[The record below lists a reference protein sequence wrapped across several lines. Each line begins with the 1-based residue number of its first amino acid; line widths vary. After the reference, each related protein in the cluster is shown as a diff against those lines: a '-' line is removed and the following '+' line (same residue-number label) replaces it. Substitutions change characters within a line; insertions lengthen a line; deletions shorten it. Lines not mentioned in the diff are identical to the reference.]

1 MKIYCRNTKPIPPL
15 TIFESLGLDAQNHAA
30 EVKIRAERKAGDLL
44 LQLERSN
51 HDRGNQ
57 YKAKFQ
63 DGIQPSEYR
72 EVLEEQDIPTTTA
85 QSVRQ
90 GICLGS

>member
-44 LQLERSN
+44 KQLDRSN
-51 HDRGNQ
+51 GGRPGKTNSSVERV
-57 YKAKFQ
+57 
-63 DGIQPSEYR
+63 SEYR

-85 QSVRQ
+85 HRWQQAAFR
-90 GICLGS
+90 